1 MVNYSLE
8 RRLIDSSP
16 EATKDLEQA
25 KKDLDKFGFCFIPD
39 VLTGLELQEAKQ
51 RLVEQAEAEEEQG
64 VSFRDGGLNQNVYLS
79 GNKVNKDA
87 FTVENGGINQRLWML
102 ANKGQCFRDMV
113 IHPYVDELV
122 GHILGKDFILSTH
135 SANIAKPGGIRMGL
149 HTDQWWM
156 PQPIKPGEEFI
167 RASEI
172 SRKASTSFL
181 EPSTELGISPPVVAN
196 CMWMLSDF
204 TEKNGATEVVPGSH
218 LTGAHPNQEDQ
229 SSYPIR
235 QAVAKEGT
243 LMVFEGRLWHGTGAN
258 TGNSDRLGVLTTFCA
273 PQFRQQENQTIG
285 LDRDLWDSC
294 SEKLKA
300 RLGFKV
306 WNAYGR
312 IESSV
317 EDMIEPEPVRIGE
330 LTPKKN

>member
-1 MVNYSLE
+1 MVKYSLE

-87 FTVENGGINQRLWML
+87 FSVENGGINQRLWML

-113 IHPYVDELV
+113 VHPYVDELV

-135 SANIAKPGGIRMGL
+135 SANITKPGGIRMGL

-156 PQPIKPGEEFI
+156 P
-167 RASEI
+167 
-172 SRKASTSFL
+172 
-181 EPSTELGISPPVVAN
+181 
-196 CMWMLSDF
+196 
-204 TEKNGATEVVPGSH
+204 
-218 LTGAHPNQEDQ
+218 
-229 SSYPIR
+229 
-235 QAVAKEGT
+235 
-243 LMVFEGRLWHGTGAN
+243 
-258 TGNSDRLGVLTTFCA
+258 
-273 PQFRQQENQTIG
+273 
-285 LDRDLWDSC
+285 
-294 SEKLKA
+294 
-300 RLGFKV
+300 
-306 WNAYGR
+306 
-312 IESSV
+312 
-317 EDMIEPEPVRIGE
+317 
-330 LTPKKN
+330 

>member
-1 MVNYSLE
+1 MGNSSLE
-8 RRLIDSSP
+8 SRLINSSP
-16 EATKDLEQA
+16 EATKDLNQA
-25 KKDLDKFGFCFIPD
+25 KRDLDKFGFCFIPN
-39 VLTGLELQEAKQ
+39 VLTDSDLQEAKQ
-51 RLVEQAEAEEEQG
+51 RLIEQAEAEEEQG
-64 VSFRDGGLNQNVYLS
+64 LSFRDGGLNQNVYLS

-102 ANKGQCFRDMV
+102 ANKGQCFRDMIV
-113 IHPYVDELV
+113 HPYVDELV

-156 PQPIKPGEEFI
+156 PQPIKPGEDFI

-172 SRKASTSFL
+172 SRKASASFL
-181 EPSTELGISPPVVAN
+181 EPSTDLGISPPVVAN

-235 QAVAKEGT
+235 QAAAKEGT

-300 RLGFKV
+300 RLGFKI

-330 LTPKKN
+330 LTPKKD